1 MEGEPAGRRPSYG
14 PFWIS
19 HSLLQVR
26 IKEPADDNIVCVC
39 FSGSFEGT
47 EGVEMKRS
55 LFATLLSGVL
65 QDCLQSGSEHS
76 PVRERQ
82 LKTLARAS
90 ANVVEVCVCGWK
102 IVTEKYLYW

>member
-1 MEGEPAGRRPSYG
+1 
-14 PFWIS
+14 
-19 HSLLQVR
+19 
-26 IKEPADDNIVCVC
+26 
-39 FSGSFEGT
+39 
-47 EGVEMKRS
+47 MKRS

-76 PVRERQ
+76 PVTERQ

-102 IVTEKYLYW
+102 IVKEKYLYLLQDYFILKSTDGRSLLHCMLHWCLDNCRTHC